1 VIAAVVL
8 AAGEGRRYGGL
19 KQLHPVDG
27 VPMLERVL
35 RAVAESGIDERVVVL
50 GARAGDVLAA
60 VDLHGA
66 RVVVSQSWRDGQ
78 AASLHAGLA
87 SLPDDTDRALVVLG
101 DGPGLEPEA
110 VRRMAEAPAGE
121 HVLAADY
128 GAGRSHPVVVPR
140 TLWRQIARHGE
151 TPVRPLGADLV
162 DCRDLRPPGDVDYA
176 TSS

>member
-1 VIAAVVL
+1 VIAAIVL
-8 AAGEGRRYGGL
+8 AAGEGRRYGGP
-19 KQLHPVDG
+19 KQLHAVDG

-35 RAVAESGIDERVVVL
+35 AALAESEIGERVVVL

-66 RVVVSQSWRDGQ
+66 RVVVSRAWRDGQ

-87 SLPDDTDRALVVLG
+87 ALPEDADRALVVLG
-101 DGPGLEPEA
+101 DGPGLDPEA
-110 VRRMAEAPAGE
+110 VRRMAAAPAGE
-121 HVLAADY
+121 RVLAADY

-140 TLWRQIARHGE
+140 SLWSRIARRGE
-151 TPVRPLGADLV
+151 TPVRSLGADLV